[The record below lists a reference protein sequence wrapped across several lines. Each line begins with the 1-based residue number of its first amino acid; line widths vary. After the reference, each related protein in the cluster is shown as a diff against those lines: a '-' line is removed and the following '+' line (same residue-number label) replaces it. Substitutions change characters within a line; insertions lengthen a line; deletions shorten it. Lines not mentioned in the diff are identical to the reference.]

1 MPQRSALEEIID
13 GYPEWIVIF
22 VIEVF
27 SANPTA
33 FQLVKCFKC
42 IYVLILLSYLL
53 FFFFNKFKKTDN
65 ETFLNGLIVGK

>member
-1 MPQRSALEEIID
+1 M
-13 GYPEWIVIF
+13 EWIVIF

-53 FFFFNKFKKTDN
+53 FFFF
-65 ETFLNGLIVGK
+65 LINLRKQIMKLS